1 MTVDRQMRRYNV
13 PRVAFIN
20 KCDRSGA
27 DPYKVLPPTPTKPQ
41 TPNKPPRQVLSQIKD
56 KLRLSCAF
64 TTLPIGLEDKLSGL
78 IDLVRMR
85 AVYFE
90 GDSGTSLR
98 YSDVPPDMAD
108 AAKAARRALVEAVGE
123 VDEEMGDMFLAESDP
138 NEAQLEAAIRRATV
152 KTAFVPVLMGSA

>member
-27 DPYKVLPPTPTKPQ
+27 DPYKVLPPSPTKPQ
-41 TPNKPPRQVLSQIKD
+41 TPNKPPHQVLSQIKD
-56 KLRLSCAF
+56 KLRLTCAF

-78 IDLVRMR
+78 IDLVQMR

-90 GDSGTSLR
+90 GDTGSNIR
-98 YSDVPPDMAD
+98 YADIPQDMAE
-108 AAKAARRALVEAVGE
+108 ASSAARRALVEAVGE
-123 VDEEMGDMFLAESDP
+123 VDDEMGDIFLAESEP
-138 NEAQLEAAIRRATV
+138 TNAQLEAAIRRATV

>member
-27 DPYKVLPPTPTKPQ
+27 DPYKVLPPTPTKLQ
-41 TPNKPPRQVLSQIKD
+41 TPNKPLRQVLSQIKD

-78 IDLVRMR
+78 VDLVRMR
-85 AVYFE
+85 AVHFE